1 MAMEADAI
9 NNTRQQSAAGLKMP
23 RTILTGSVDS

>member
-1 MAMEADAI
+1 MEAVAI
-9 NNTRQQSAAGLKMP
+9 DDTQYWNAAGLKMP